1 MNAGAASRLRT
12 LLKAKPKLT
21 YVRLNSQTPC
31 PPPPSPGSGATSRG
45 AGLPR
50 HSPVRRRVSVNQG
63 CFGRLFHSQH
73 HARLLAG
80 RGAGIGKPDQAK
92 YTIYRVQPHLKYPT
106 YSGFRGLP
114 GVCSLRLQ
122 WLGSS
127 VRFGTGVRMAPNK
140 SMRVVRVPSRAPR
153 IGSRVPSVRVWRF
166 QEAL

>member
-1 MNAGAASRLRT
+1 MDAGTTSRLRT
-12 LLKAKPKLT
+12 LLKPKPKLT
-21 YVRLNSQTPC
+21 CVRLNSQTPYQ
-31 PPPPSPGSGATSRG
+31 PPPSPGSGATSRG

-63 CFGRLFHSQH
+63 CSGRHFHSQH
-73 HARLLAG
+73 HARLLTG
-80 RGAGIGKPDQAK
+80 RGSGHWKTGPAQTHYLWG
-92 YTIYRVQPHLKYPT
+92 RPHPKNPR

-127 VRFGTGVRMAPNK
+127 VGFGTGMRMAPNK